1 MRSTVFVLVA
11 ALTFAVSASAQT
23 PGPSAKWLAEAQCV
37 HLHEGPWTANTGNGY
52 FGGMQFSGETWLRLH
67 GKRVSALEHPGDP
80 AYPFTVS
87 PKEQLHRAWM
97 LWLADRRSWR
107 SWGAVGAACSQSA
120 P

>member
-1 MRSTVFVLVA
+1 MPSTVLVLVA
-11 ALTFAVSASAQT
+11 ALTFAVSASAQA

-52 FGGMQFSGETWLRLH
+52 FGGLQFSPQTWLRLH
-67 GKRVSALEHPGDP
+67 GKRVPALAHPGDP
-80 AYPFTVS
+80 AYPFLVS

-97 LWLADRRSWR
+97 LWLSDGHSWR
-107 SWGAVGAACSQSA
+107 SWGAVGAVCSRIA